1 MVLAEVER
9 ALAALSGSPHDQGL
23 QLADAG
29 ERVLS
34 GLLALSGIVS
44 ENMVRDPG
52 WYMLDSGRGLER
64 ALQITALLRATLG
77 QPRSVDDRLV
87 VEAVLTASES
97 IVTFRRRYQGRA
109 GTDAVIEL
117 LVIDQHNPRSV
128 AYQLSRVQ
136 TDLRAIPSTSPTA
149 RPLRLLDSLLERV
162 RTADA
167 AELVETVD
175 GERRG
180 LQSFLAGLQD
190 QLRELA
196 TAIRDQYQELPS
208 TQQPMW
214 RAGAVE
220 SGSPGAAA

>member
-9 ALAALSGSPHDQGL
+9 ALAALSGSPNDKVCSWRT
-23 QLADAG
+23 
-29 ERVLS
+29 RVS
-34 GLLALSGIVS
+34 GCCPGLLALSGIVS

-117 LVIDQHNPRSV
+117 LVID
-128 AYQLSRVQ
+128 
-136 TDLRAIPSTSPTA
+136 
-149 RPLRLLDSLLERV
+149 
-162 RTADA
+162 
-167 AELVETVD
+167 
-175 GERRG
+175 
-180 LQSFLAGLQD
+180 
-190 QLRELA
+190 
-196 TAIRDQYQELPS
+196 
-208 TQQPMW
+208 
-214 RAGAVE
+214 
-220 SGSPGAAA
+220 